1 MKHPVYNKYTNERF
15 RIHHGYDKRVLKS
28 DLATIFP
35 AESTTHKRN
44 ALIIHDFENSQPEIA
59 ILMRVFAGNIFR

>member
-35 AESTTHKRN
+35 AESTTHTRYQTS
-44 ALIIHDFENSQPEIA
+44 L
-59 ILMRVFAGNIFR
+59 